1 MPADELW
8 EDVDRLLE
16 RLTPELAAE
25 HGLGPLAARRLRR
38 AGEDMPDRLLREER
52 AGRTASLVAPTLLT
66 RAREAYDGPLLE
78 GPLVVV
84 IRETRLRP
92 KSHFGVKGLN
102 AKGRA
107 SEAPTTRPDC
117 LKIARGV
124 EDALTG
130 VLWHDDSQIVAEMLV
145 KAWAGPGERER
156 TQVVVRTFAEMDD
169 EIYEA
174 GMPALRLVCDDGTE
188 VTR

>member
-1 MPADELW
+1 MISFEVLGRAQPA
-8 EDVDRLLE
+8 
-16 RLTPELAAE
+16 
-25 HGLGPLAARRLRR
+25 GSKR
-38 AGEDMPDRLLREER
+38 AFVV
-52 AGRTASLVAPTLLT
+52 AGRARVTDANPNAKPWKALVAY
-66 RAREAYDGPLLE
+66 AASEAYDGPLLE